1 MKQEG
6 NNSLQSEVIH
16 SHSSVVN
23 VKKDLVKVHICTY
36 NLKGRGQMLV
46 SCLFSLT
53 HR

>member
-16 SHSSVVN
+16 SHSSVVY

-36 NLKGRGQMLV
+36 NLKGRGQMLL